1 MDNPDCPPSEPIS
14 ELNALRQRLAELETA
29 HGRARIAE
37 NALSMSEKRFRTL
50 VDTIPHGIEECDT
63 QGQITFA
70 NAALHRINGYPLG
83 EIVGK
88 YIWDLLDSEQAKE
101 ELREY
106 LCYLVEK
113 QPAPTTYT
121 AVNRHKDGTPY
132 DVEVD
137 WDYRYNEDGTL
148 AGFIA
153 VVTDVTQ
160 RKQAED
166 ALRRGRDL
174 LEQRVNERTRELAQA
189 NKELT
194 RQIAEREAAEI
205 SARRSQEIYHGIF
218 ESVADGLLLV
228 DRDGRITDANRAA
241 CETYGYTADE
251 LIGRQVVELICP
263 EHRHLFAQV
272 AEQIHSGDTANLEA
286 ANLHKDGSIIF
297 IELRATIFEFENT
310 KKALCVVRDLTARK
324 KAEQALEREQGH
336 LRRLLEMLEHDR
348 QLVAYEI
355 HDGFVQSLVGARML
369 LDMPYDPL
377 PPNGCERFEK
387 AVALLNQGIEE
398 ARRLISGQ
406 RPLILDESG
415 LMAAIEHL
423 VCERKIGNG
432 QEIEYQDLVSFDRL
446 APPLETAV
454 FRIVQEGL
462 NNAER
467 HSQSPKV
474 RLRVTQEDERLR
486 VEIRD
491 WGVGFDP
498 DHVGRNCFGLEG
510 LRERARIFGGTAQI
524 DTAPGVGT
532 TVTVEFPIVGKL
544 PQDGI

>member
-1 MDNPDCPPSEPIS
+1 MDNRDLAPDKLIS
-14 ELNALRQRLAELETA
+14 ELNALRQRVTELEAA
-29 HGRARIAE
+29 HSRAQIAE

-50 VDTIPHGIEECDT
+50 VDTIPHGIEECDP
-63 QGQITFA
+63 QGRIIFA
-70 NAALHRINGYPLG
+70 NAALHRINGYQQG

-88 YIWDLLDSEQAKE
+88 CIWDLLNSEQARE

-106 LCYLVEK
+106 FDYLVEK
-113 QPAPTTYT
+113 QPTPTTYVG
-121 AVNRHKDGTPY
+121 VNRRKDGTLY

-137 WDYRYNEDGTL
+137 WAYRYNEDGTL

-205 SARRSQEIYHGIF
+205 SARRRKEIYHGIF

-228 DRDGRITDANRAA
+228 DRDGTITDANRAA
-241 CETYGYTADE
+241 CETYGYPVDE
-251 LIGRQVVELICP
+251 LIGREVVELICP
-263 EHRHLFAQV
+263 EYRHLFAQV
-272 AEQIHSGDTANLEA
+272 AEQIHSGGTAHLEA
-286 ANLHKDGSIIF
+286 ANLRKDGSIIF
-297 IELRATIFEFENT
+297 IELRVTIFEFENT

-369 LDMPYDPL
+369 LDMPHEQL
-377 PPNGCERFEK
+377 APNECERFEK
-387 AVALLNQGIEE
+387 AVDLLNRGIEE

-406 RPLILDESG
+406 RPLILDERG
-415 LMAAIEHL
+415 LMAAIDHL
-423 VCERKIGNG
+423 VCERKIGNS

-454 FRIVQEGL
+454 FRVVQEGL

-467 HSQSPKV
+467 HSQSHKV
-474 RLRVTQEDERLR
+474 RLRVTQEDERLC

-498 DHVGRNCFGLEG
+498 NCVGENCFGLEG
-510 LRERARIFGGTAQI
+510 LRERARIFGGTAEI
-524 DTAPGVGT
+524 DTSPGVGT
-532 TVTVEFPIVGKL
+532 TVTVEFPIVGKS